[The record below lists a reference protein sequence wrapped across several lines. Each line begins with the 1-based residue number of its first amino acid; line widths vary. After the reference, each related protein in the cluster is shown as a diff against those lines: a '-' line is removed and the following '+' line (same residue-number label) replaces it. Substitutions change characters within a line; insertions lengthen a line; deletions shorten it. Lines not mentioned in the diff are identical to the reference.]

1 LDIENTRRKINMGS
15 KATLSTYNIH
25 LSVRGSYLS
34 LSNGSKFWDI
44 EVLEGALVKNGI
56 SVTER
61 TTKLCCARKNAVFAG
76 GVIEMLS
83 IILM

>member
-1 LDIENTRRKINMGS
+1 LGIENARRKINIGS

-34 LSNGSKFWDI
+34 LINGSKFWDI

-61 TTKLCCARKNAVFAG
+61 TTKLRRARKNTVFAG
-76 GVIEMLS
+76 GVTGMLS